1 MTGKTLSFTPE
12 QLESKNIKKTLTRTC
27 LHYHSDKSVKAK
39 SDGMSDAQI
48 YLRAEIIKIITRF
61 INEIKDIVKQKDES
75 ETESEEDKP
84 NDENKNENEN
94 QGTGNA
100 WFG

>member
-27 LHYHSDKSVKAK
+27 LHYHSDKSAKAK

-61 INEIKDIVKQKDES
+61 INEIKDIVKQKDEP
-75 ETESEEDKP
+75 ETEAEDETA
-84 NDENKNENEN
+84 EN
-94 QGTGNA
+94 
-100 WFG
+100 